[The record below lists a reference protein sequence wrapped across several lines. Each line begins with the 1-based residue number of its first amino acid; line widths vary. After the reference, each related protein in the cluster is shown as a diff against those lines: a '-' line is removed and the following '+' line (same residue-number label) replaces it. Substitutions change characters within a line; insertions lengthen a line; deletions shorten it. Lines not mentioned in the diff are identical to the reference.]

1 MSSKGKRHRT
11 DENEAAFKRGKA
23 ALAKALS
30 RPSFKDGVQKQRD
43 AIKANRDAR
52 KRA

>member
-1 MSSKGKRHRT
+1 MNSKIKRPRT
-11 DENEAAFKRGKA
+11 SENEAAINRAKA

-30 RPSFKDGVQKQRD
+30 RPQFKDGVQKQRD

>member
-1 MSSKGKRHRT
+1 MSSKVKRRRADAT
-11 DENEAAFKRGKA
+11 EAALKRAKA

-43 AIKANRDAR
+43 VIKANRDAR

>member
-1 MSSKGKRHRT
+1 MSSKIKRRRT
-11 DENEAAFKRGKA
+11 DANEAALKRAKA

-30 RPSFKDGVQKQRD
+30 RPPFKDGVQKQRD
-43 AIKANRDAR
+43 AIKASRDAR